1 MVKKKSMKSGENA
14 SPQERTT
21 IGTAM
26 PIESSLMLN
35 REVLFVIPAQLT
47 RPYFLELC
55 RHCEESIFVNNDDRF
70 RIRPILRCV
79 PARGPV
85 ESGHAIRTILDRDLK
100 SVSPGQIAAIV
111 VAPTGDQTLERDV
124 ASFSKEHAI
133 PAVALSLPFQHP
145 KVFTEYGIA
154 VPPHVISNGTSAVRE
169 LGRHAAETLS
179 KSTHTDTIVRSNNPT
194 VLLFPGEENRTDS
207 KERIENFKA
216 GMTNAGVNIGDPSF
230 RIMQSCHWQR
240 RTARKTLIEFMNNR
254 ANPRPDVI
262 YCANDSMAL
271 GCIDYLEH
279 SFSDR
284 IPVYG
289 FDATEEA
296 RVLISSND
304 NRFFYGTVQQNM
316 SEMATQLRQLLAD
329 MLISETPHLKDFRSR
344 EVNADTVF
352 CSEGC
357 RVFRAPREE
366 CPVPEYE
373 ELSGGLEIWIEE
385 QRVDER
391 WEALKRQY
399 EEKYFGQNI
408 KWQIKVSGLTLQ
420 QHRTGSRFSK
430 NPHYK
435 KDKDERWGR
444 DGDGRMWRKLDDGRI
459 VWLID
464 TLFVKR

>member
-1 MVKKKSMKSGENA
+1 
-14 SPQERTT
+14 
-21 IGTAM
+21 
-26 PIESSLMLN
+26 
-35 REVLFVIPAQLT
+35 
-47 RPYFLELC
+47 
-55 RHCEESIFVNNDDRF
+55 
-70 RIRPILRCV
+70 
-79 PARGPV
+79 
-85 ESGHAIRTILDRDLK
+85 
-100 SVSPGQIAAIV
+100 
-111 VAPTGDQTLERDV
+111 
-124 ASFSKEHAI
+124 
-133 PAVALSLPFQHP
+133 
-145 KVFTEYGIA
+145 
-154 VPPHVISNGTSAVRE
+154 
-169 LGRHAAETLS
+169 
-179 KSTHTDTIVRSNNPT
+179 
-194 VLLFPGEENRTDS
+194 
-207 KERIENFKA
+207 
-216 GMTNAGVNIGDPSF
+216 
-230 RIMQSCHWQR
+230 
-240 RTARKTLIEFMNNR
+240 
-254 ANPRPDVI
+254 
-262 YCANDSMAL
+262 
-271 GCIDYLEH
+271 
-279 SFSDR
+279 
-284 IPVYG
+284 
-289 FDATEEA
+289 
-296 RVLISSND
+296 
-304 NRFFYGTVQQNM
+304 M